1 MRISCDL
8 DGVLA
13 DMDGAL
19 GELGKDLFASAD
31 AAAGLSAARSAVSIS
46 TVSTVPSA
54 ASALPAS
61 QASPASP
68 ARTWRDLSARRHTR
82 LWQRVRKESNF
93 WESLKECE
101 PGEVRRL
108 QQLAQQHRW
117 EVVFLTQRPATEG
130 RTPQEQ
136 SQRWLRRHG
145 YELPA
150 VCTTQGSRGRIV
162 AVLAVDAHIDDR
174 LEHCVEVANDSK
186 AWPLLVWRDD
196 ESIARVTANAK
207 KQGIAVVRTVA
218 DALTRLAEVSAA
230 S

>member
-19 GELGKDLFASAD
+19 GELGRDLFDSASPALH
-31 AAAGLSAARSAVSIS
+31 AGPRLHAGSAAPAHVA
-46 TVSTVPSA
+46 PSA
-54 ASALPAS
+54 AGAF
-61 QASPASP
+61 P
-68 ARTWRDLSARRHTR
+68 ARTWRDLPARRHTR

-101 PGEVRRL
+101 PGEVRRF
-108 QQLAQQHRW
+108 QHLAQEHHW

-145 YELPA
+145 FELPA
-150 VCTTQGSRGRIV
+150 VCTTQGSRGRI
-162 AVLAVDAHIDDR
+162 AAALAIDAHIDDR
-174 LEHCVEVANDSK
+174 LEHCVEVANESQ
-186 AWPLLVWRDD
+186 AWPLLVWRDE
-196 ESIARVTANAK
+196 ESFARVLANSK
-207 KQGIAVVRTVA
+207 KLGIAVVSSVA
-218 DALTRLAEVSAA
+218 EALTRLEEVSSAR
-230 S
+230 